1 MPVTSAHLSLLARLR
16 AAWSTL
22 VAEVAKFGTVGAV
35 AFVVDVSLYNLLVFG
50 LPTTGPGPLDEAP
63 LLAKAAATTVAT
75 VVAWS
80 GNRWWTFRRQRRTAK
95 TAEFALFVLFN
106 AVGLAIA
113 LACLGFSRYVLGL
126 DSQLADNVSGN
137 GIGLALGTLFRFW
150 AYKRFVFRGHLEAG
164 RGSEGAGNGDRV
176 VANGR

>member
-1 MPVTSAHLSLLARLR
+1 MTTATQRLLARLR
-16 AAWSTL
+16 AAWRTL

-35 AFVVDVSLYNLLVFG
+35 AFVVDVVLYNLLVFG
-50 LPTTGPGPLDEAP
+50 PPGGGPGPLPDAP
-63 LLAKAAATTVAT
+63 LLAKTLATAVAT

-80 GNRWWTFRRQRRTAK
+80 GNRWWTFRSRRSSGK

-106 AVGLAIA
+106 VIGLGIA
-113 LACLGFSRYVLGL
+113 LAVLGFSRYVLGL

-150 AYKRFVFRGHLEAG
+150 AYKRFVFRGRLTQEAH
-164 RGSEGAGNGDRV
+164 RGDEHAQRV
-176 VANGR
+176 IANGR

>member
-1 MPVTSAHLSLLARLR
+1 MTTVHLGLLARMR
-16 AAWSTL
+16 GAWHAL

-35 AFVVDVSLYNLLVFG
+35 AFVVDVGLYNLLVFG
-50 LPTTGPGPLDEAP
+50 LPGGGPGPMADAP
-63 LLAKAAATTVAT
+63 LLAKTVATTVAT

-80 GNRWWTFRRQRRTAK
+80 GNRWWTFRSRRRTAK

-106 AVGLAIA
+106 ALGLGIA

-137 GIGLALGTLFRFW
+137 GIGLVLGTLFRFW
-150 AYKRFVFRGHLEAG
+150 AYKRFVFRGHLEEG
-164 RGSEGAGNGDRV
+164 RAVAEPAQRV
-176 VANGR
+176 IANGR